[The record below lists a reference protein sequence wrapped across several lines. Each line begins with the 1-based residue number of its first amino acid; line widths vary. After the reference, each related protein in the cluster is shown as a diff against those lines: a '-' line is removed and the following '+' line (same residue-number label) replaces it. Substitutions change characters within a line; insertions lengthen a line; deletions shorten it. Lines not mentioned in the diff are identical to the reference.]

1 MAFHLR
7 TCSAS
12 VWLLVSV
19 TVRSSALLAPLRYCF
34 LVPGAGRSTRVSHIA
49 LALLDA
55 LVSSIA
61 FSCLLRSLR
70 ALILLCPSATP
81 QSFAASR
88 LPGAAARRCVARV
101 GRRGRRARSGGA
113 RGGGGAAGPD
123 AGAGARINT
132 HWSALLFAGTVRH
145 VRVRAY
151 GLRAR
156 VYRRRRKC
164 VIHDH
169 VHEDRSYDQRGNKA
183 PTTRLYVA
191 YRIIPYDMHMYIRFR
206 LR

>member
-1 MAFHLR
+1 MLLYRLPIACWR
-7 TCSAS
+7 TDERVDSRVLAAVSECSIGTRSARDLVDGVS
-12 VWLLVSV
+12 PANLLGLCVAPGFG
-19 TVRSSALLAPLRYCF
+19 VRSSALAPLRYCF

-81 QSFAASR
+81 QFSPRASR

-123 AGAGARINT
+123 AGARELGP
-132 HWSALLFAGTVRH
+132 V
-145 VRVRAY
+145 
-151 GLRAR
+151 
-156 VYRRRRKC
+156 
-164 VIHDH
+164 
-169 VHEDRSYDQRGNKA
+169 
-183 PTTRLYVA
+183 
-191 YRIIPYDMHMYIRFR
+191 
-206 LR
+206 

>member
-1 MAFHLR
+1 MLLYRLPIACWR
-7 TCSAS
+7 TDERVDSRVLAAVSECSIGT
-12 VWLLVSV
+12 VSEGLGRWRF
-19 TVRSSALLAPLRYCF
+19 TCEPARPLCGSWFRCTLERPARSIALLLPRSRH
-34 LVPGAGRSTRVSHIA
+34 PGAGRSTRVSHIA

-81 QSFAASR
+81 QFSPRASR

-123 AGAGARINT
+123 GRSRGPYKHTLVSITFRGYRTART
-132 HWSALLFAGTVRH
+132 RS
-145 VRVRAY
+145 RVRAT
-151 GLRAR
+151 GAR
-156 VYRRRRKC
+156 V
-164 VIHDH
+164 
-169 VHEDRSYDQRGNKA
+169 
-183 PTTRLYVA
+183 
-191 YRIIPYDMHMYIRFR
+191 
-206 LR
+206 

>member
-1 MAFHLR
+1 VLLYRLPIACWR
-7 TCSAS
+7 TDERVDSRVLAAVSECSIGTRSARDLVDGVS
-12 VWLLVSV
+12 PANLLGLCVAPGFGDC
-19 TVRSSALLAPLRYCF
+19 TLERPARSIALLLPRSRH
-34 LVPGAGRSTRVSHIA
+34 PGAGRSTRVSHIA

-81 QSFAASR
+81 QFSPRASR

-132 HWSALLFAGTVRH
+132 HWSALLFAGTAYGVR
-145 VRVRAY
+145 VRVRAT
-151 GLRAR
+151 GAR
-156 VYRRRRKC
+156 V
-164 VIHDH
+164 
-169 VHEDRSYDQRGNKA
+169 
-183 PTTRLYVA
+183 
-191 YRIIPYDMHMYIRFR
+191 
-206 LR
+206 